1 MPIIGYGQTI
11 WDTTGHPKAKGLE
24 IKMKIPAG
32 YQAKEGERPHIVQ
45 NFVNTTTD
53 SKVTRMCLIYVK
65 DMGQEISKKDASEF
79 FNDYESVLKEIG
91 TPIGKATKTTI
102 ETLPAAIGDV
112 YISMNRAGSDWIMIM
127 RSMATIYKRNYIN
140 FQCSVGMPKNLASQL
155 NEEFKKATP
164 EFFTFFNGVTIRN
177 VYR

>member
-1 MPIIGYGQTI
+1 MPVSGYAQTI

-79 FNDYESVLKEIG
+79 FDDYGSVLKEIG
-91 TPIGKATKTTI
+91 TPVGKVTKTTI

-112 YISMNRAGSDWIMIM
+112 YISMNRAGIDMVMIM

-155 NEEFKKATP
+155 NEEFKKASP